1 MDRLR
6 VGIVVPALNEAATIA
21 TVVSRLGTQGR
32 VIVVDDGSSDGTADI
47 ARANGADVVVHPQN
61 AGYDKALGSGFARAS
76 ELGCDYVITVD
87 ADGQHPVDLLPKFVA
102 ALDDGADMVVGIRD
116 HIPRVSEWL
125 FQVMA
130 RQLYGIEDPLCGM
143 KGYRIG
149 LYRALGWFDSYR
161 SIGTELMLHAA
172 RNGARIV
179 QFPVPT
185 RERVGKARI
194 GNILRANYI
203 ISRAGLIGFWK
214 RFA

>member
-6 VGIVVPALNEAATIA
+6 IGIVVPALNEAATIG
-21 TVVSRLGTQGR
+21 TVVSRLGAQGR
-32 VIVVDDGSSDGTADI
+32 VIVVDDGSSDGTAEI
-47 ARANGADVVVHPQN
+47 ARSNGADVVVHQQN
-61 AGYDKALGSGFARAS
+61 VGYDKALGSGFARAG
-76 ELGCDYVITVD
+76 ELGCKYVITVD

-102 ALDDGADMVVGIRD
+102 ALDSGADMVVGIRD
-116 HIPRVSEWL
+116 HIPRISEWM

-130 RQLYGIEDPLCGM
+130 RRLYGIDDPLCGM

-149 LYRALGWFDSYR
+149 LYRSLGWFDSYR

-185 RERVGKARI
+185 RERAGKARI
-194 GNILRANYI
+194 GNVLRANYI
-203 ISRAGLIGFWK
+203 ISRAGLIGLWK
-214 RFA
+214 RFV